1 MFEAYGIDPAV
12 PATDLIKNAVT
23 KNT

>member
-1 MFEAYGIDPAV
+1 MFEAYGIDPAT